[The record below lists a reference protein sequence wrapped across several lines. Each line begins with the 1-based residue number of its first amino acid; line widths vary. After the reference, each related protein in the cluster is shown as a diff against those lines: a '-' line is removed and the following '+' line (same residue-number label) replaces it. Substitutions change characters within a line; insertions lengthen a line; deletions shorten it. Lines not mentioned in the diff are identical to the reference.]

1 MSAVHYSALWS
12 EHDDRKAPG
21 KSISR
26 TVATKKEESKGGP
39 SLKSLVCLKQVP
51 DTETQIKVNADG
63 TGIVT
68 EGIKYVINPYDEFS
82 VEEALRLK
90 EKFKEG
96 EVVIL
101 SIGPDRATEAIR
113 TALAMGAD
121 RGIHVND
128 EALNQADPFV
138 SAQTLAAA
146 AAQVEYDIIFCGHR
160 AIDDDFAAS
169 GAMLAEFLKLPQVTL
184 VTKVE
189 VSDDKKTAILERDVE
204 GGKEIVEVPL
214 PCVVTSQKGLNEP
227 RYASLPGIM
236 KAKKK
241 PIDKKTAADLGV
253 SPAPKLQSKNY
264 SMPPER
270 QAGKKFEGLEP
281 AEAAKLVVQALRNEA
296 KVI

>member
-1 MSAVHYSALWS
+1 M
-12 EHDDRKAPG
+12 R
-21 KSISR
+21 
-26 TVATKKEESKGGP
+26 
-39 SLKSLVCLKQVP
+39 SLVCLKQVP
-51 DTETQIKVNADG
+51 DTETQIKVNAQG

-68 EGIKYVINPYDEFS
+68 DGIKYIINPYDEFS
-82 VEEALRLK
+82 VEEALKLK

-101 SIGPDRATEAIR
+101 SLGPARATEAIR

-128 EALNQADPFV
+128 DSLNDADPFV
-138 SAQTLAAA
+138 VAQALAKAA
-146 AAQVEYDIIFCGHR
+146 EGVQYDVIFCGHR
-160 AIDDDFAAS
+160 AIDDDFGEA
-169 GAMLAEFLKLPQVTL
+169 GAMLAELLQIPQVTL

-189 VSDDKKTAILERDVE
+189 VSPDKTSAIVERDVE
-204 GGKEIVEVPL
+204 GGKESVEVPL
-214 PCVVTSQKGLNEP
+214 PCVLTSQKGLNEP

-241 PIDKKTAADLGV
+241 PIDTKTAADLGI
-253 SPAPKLQSKNY
+253 SAEPRLQAREY

-270 QAGKKFEGLEP
+270 KAGKKFEGLEP
-281 AEAAKLVVQALRNEA
+281 ADAAKTVVEALRNEA

>member
-1 MSAVHYSALWS
+1 M
-12 EHDDRKAPG
+12 
-21 KSISR
+21 
-26 TVATKKEESKGGP
+26 
-39 SLKSLVCLKQVP
+39 KSLVCLKQVP
-51 DTETQIKVNADG
+51 DTESQIKVKPDG

-90 EKFKEG
+90 EKFKAG

-121 RGIHVND
+121 RGIHIND
-128 EALNQADPFV
+128 ESLSQADPFV
-138 SAQTLAAA
+138 ISKALAAA
-146 AAQVEYDIIFCGHR
+146 ATQVEYDVIFCGHR
-160 AIDDDFAAS
+160 AIDDDFGEA
-169 GAMLAEFLKLPQVTL
+169 GAMLAELLGIPQVTL

-189 VSDDKKTAILERDVE
+189 ISEDKKTALVDRDVE
-204 GGKEIVEVPL
+204 GGKETVEVPL
-214 PCVVTSQKGLNEP
+214 PCVLTSQKGLNEP

-241 PIDKKTAADLGV
+241 PIDKKTAADLGI
-253 SPAPKLQSKNY
+253 SADPKLQSRNFA
-264 SMPPER
+264 MPPER
-270 QAGKKFEGLEP
+270 QAGKRFQDMEP
-281 AEAAKLVVQALRNEA
+281 ADMAKVVVQALRNEA